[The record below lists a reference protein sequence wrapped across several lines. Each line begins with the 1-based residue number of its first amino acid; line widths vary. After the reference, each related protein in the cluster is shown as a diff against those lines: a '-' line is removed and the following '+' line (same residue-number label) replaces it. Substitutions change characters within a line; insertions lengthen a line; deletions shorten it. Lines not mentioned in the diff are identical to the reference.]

1 LCPRYTRS
9 ERAIGRIVATDEPDA
24 DRGMLRMAP
33 QPLVWVHGAG
43 PQVPPPAFKHEADTI
58 VFGRDMASTRLAYYA
73 DVRWPP
79 PTGGG
84 PAAAPARTN
93 RARRVRAIRSTMD
106 PAQSPEEAA
115 ASIVDATLT
124 PPTPAPPP
132 TLGGRGAVAAS
143 QSAPSRTDVRQA
155 TRLVEQLY
163 READRVAARSPSVTP
178 RGAALGIS
186 FPDPIFRF
194 VVGKLASDA
203 VDYLYGPYT
212 EAMRAPVR
220 AALLETPT
228 PRVIVAHSLGSVIAY
243 DVLSEPA
250 LAGLQVDLWVTLGSP
265 LGIGN
270 IQSELRDGAGRPN
283 PVPTQLSAWDN
294 FADRFDPVAIDAT
307 LRNEFRPPK
316 DFAHDEA
323 VNNRARNN
331 HDMPGY
337 LAIGV
342 VRDAIVAAAR

>member
-1 LCPRYTRS
+1 
-9 ERAIGRIVATDEPDA
+9 
-24 DRGMLRMAP
+24 MA
-33 QPLVWVHGAG
+33 QPLVWIHGAG
-43 PQVPPPAFKHEADTI
+43 PQAPPAALKHEADTI

-73 DVRWPP
+73 GIRWPA

-84 PAAAPARTN
+84 PATAPARTN

-106 PAQSPEEAA
+106 PAQTPEDAA
-115 ASIVDATLT
+115 AAIVDATLT
-124 PPTPAPPP
+124 APAPTPTPRTSP
-132 TLGGRGAVAAS
+132 TSRGAAAATEP
-143 QSAPSRTDVRQA
+143 APSRADVRQA

-163 READRVAARSPSVTP
+163 READRVAARSSNVSP

-194 VVGKLASDA
+194 VVGKFASDA

-220 AALLETPT
+220 AAFLEPPT

-250 LAGLQVDLWVTLGSP
+250 LAALEVDLLVTLGSP

-270 IQSELRDGAGRPN
+270 IQNHLRDGAGRPN

-294 FADRFDPVAIDAT
+294 FADRFDPVALDAT
-307 LRNEFRPPK
+307 LHDDFRPPK

-323 VNNRARNN
+323 VDNQARNN

-342 VRDAIVAAAR
+342 IRDAIVAAAA

>member
-1 LCPRYTRS
+1 
-9 ERAIGRIVATDEPDA
+9 
-24 DRGMLRMAP
+24 MA
-33 QPLVWVHGAG
+33 QPLVWIHGAG
-43 PQVPPPAFKHEADTI
+43 PQAPPAALKHEADTI

-73 DVRWPP
+73 GIRWPA

-106 PAQSPEEAA
+106 PAQTPEEAA
-115 ASIVDATLT
+115 AAIVDATLA
-124 PPTPAPPP
+124 TPAPMPGATSTRGRSSATAAAA
-132 TLGGRGAVAAS
+132 TLP
-143 QSAPSRTDVRQA
+143 APSRADVRQA

-163 READRVAARSPSVTP
+163 READRVAARSSNVSP

-194 VVGKLASDA
+194 VVGKFASDA

-220 AALLETPT
+220 AAFLEPPT

-250 LAGLQVDLWVTLGSP
+250 LADLQVDLLVTLGSP

-270 IQSELRDGAGRPN
+270 IQNRLRDGAGRPN

-294 FADRFDPVAIDAT
+294 FADRFDPVALDAT
-307 LRNEFRPPK
+307 LHDDFRPPE

-323 VNNRARNN
+323 VDNQARNN

-342 VRDAIVAAAR
+342 VRDAIVAAAG

>member
-1 LCPRYTRS
+1 
-9 ERAIGRIVATDEPDA
+9 
-24 DRGMLRMAP
+24 MLRMAS

-43 PQVPPPAFKHEADTI
+43 PQAPPTAFKHEADTI
-58 VFGRDMASTRLAYYA
+58 VFGHDMASTRLAYYA
-73 DVRWPP
+73 GIRWPA

-84 PAAAPARTN
+84 PAAAPARSN
-93 RARRVRAIRSTMD
+93 RARRARAIRSTMD
-106 PAQSPEEAA
+106 PAQSPEDAA

-124 PPTPAPPP
+124 TPPVARSP
-132 TLGGRGAVAAS
+132 TGGGRGGLTATQV
-143 QSAPSRTDVRQA
+143 APSRADVRQA

-163 READRVAARSPSVTP
+163 READRVAARSSSVSP

-186 FPDPIFRF
+186 FPDQIFRF
-194 VVGKLASDA
+194 VVGRFASDA

-220 AALLETPT
+220 AAFLETPT
-228 PRVIVAHSLGSVIAY
+228 PRVIVAHSLGSIIAY
-243 DVLSEPA
+243 DVLSEPG
-250 LAGLQVDLWVTLGSP
+250 LADLRIDLLVTLGSP

-270 IQSELRDGAGRPN
+270 IQNRLRDGAGRPN

-294 FADRFDPVAIDAT
+294 FADRFDPVALDAT
-307 LRNEFRPPK
+307 LHDEFRPPK
-316 DFAHDEA
+316 DFAQDES
-323 VNNRARNN
+323 VDNQARNN

-342 VRDAIVAAAR
+342 VRDAIVAAAG

>member
-1 LCPRYTRS
+1 
-9 ERAIGRIVATDEPDA
+9 
-24 DRGMLRMAP
+24 MLRMAP

-43 PQVPPPAFKHEADTI
+43 PQAPPPAFKHEADTI

-73 DVRWPP
+73 DVRWPS

-84 PAAAPARTN
+84 LAAAHSRTN

-124 PPTPAPPP
+124 PPPSPTPS
-132 TLGGRGAVAAS
+132 TGRRADAAAS
-143 QSAPSRTDVRQA
+143 QAAMQAAPSRADVRQA

-163 READRVAARSPSVTP
+163 READRVAARSPSVTT

-194 VVGKLASDA
+194 VVGKFASDA

-220 AALLETPT
+220 AALLKTPT
-228 PRVIVAHSLGSVIAY
+228 PRVIVAHSLGSVIVY
-243 DVLSEPA
+243 DVLCEPA
-250 LAGLQVDLWVTLGSP
+250 LAGLRLDLWVTLGSP

-270 IQSELRDGAGRPN
+270 IQSKLRDGASRPN

-307 LRNEFRPPK
+307 LRDEFRPPK

-342 VRDAIVAAAR
+342 VRDAIVAAAG

>member
-1 LCPRYTRS
+1 
-9 ERAIGRIVATDEPDA
+9 
-24 DRGMLRMAP
+24 MA
-33 QPLVWVHGAG
+33 QPLVWVHGSG
-43 PQVPPPAFKHEADTI
+43 PQAPPPVFKHEADTV

-73 DVRWPP
+73 DVRWPA
-79 PTGGG
+79 PTSGG
-84 PAAAPARTN
+84 PAAAPVRTD

-106 PAQSPEEAA
+106 PASSPEDAA
-115 ASIVDATLT
+115 AAIVDATLIAPQPRST
-124 PPTPAPPP
+124 SPPSR
-132 TLGGRGAVAAS
+132 GRGAVAATEP
-143 QSAPSRTDVRQA
+143 APSRADVRQA

-163 READRVAARSPSVTP
+163 READRVAARSSSVTP
-178 RGAALGIS
+178 RGAAFGVS

-194 VVGKLASDA
+194 VVGKFASDA

-220 AALLETPT
+220 AAFIEPPT

-250 LAGLQVDLWVTLGSP
+250 LAGLQVALLVTLGSP

-270 IQSELRDGAGRPN
+270 IQSKLRDSAGRPN

-294 FADRFDPVAIDAT
+294 FADRFDPVALDAT
-307 LRNEFRPPK
+307 LRDEFRPPK
-316 DFAHDEA
+316 DFARDEA

-337 LAIGV
+337 LEIGV
-342 VRDAIVAAAR
+342 VRDAIVAAAG

>member
-1 LCPRYTRS
+1 
-9 ERAIGRIVATDEPDA
+9 
-24 DRGMLRMAP
+24 MAS

-43 PQVPPPAFKHEADTI
+43 PQAPPPAFKHQADTI
-58 VFGRDMASTRLAYYA
+58 VFGQDMASTRLAYYA
-73 DVRWPP
+73 DVRWPA

-84 PAAAPARTN
+84 PAAAPARTD

-106 PAQSPEEAA
+106 PAQSPEDAA
-115 ASIVDATLT
+115 TAIVDATLT
-124 PPTPAPPP
+124 APTPA
-132 TLGGRGAVAAS
+132 TSSTGLGRGAAAATLPAAS
-143 QSAPSRTDVRQA
+143 RADVRQA

-163 READRVAARSPSVTP
+163 READRVAARSPTVTS
-178 RGAALGIS
+178 RGAALSIS

-194 VVGKLASDA
+194 VVGKFASDA

-220 AALLETPT
+220 AAFLEPPT

-250 LAGLQVDLWVTLGSP
+250 LAGLQVTLLVTLGSP

-270 IQSELRDGAGRPN
+270 VQSKLRDGAGRPN
-283 PVPTQLSAWDN
+283 PVPTQLTAWDN
-294 FADRFDPVAIDAT
+294 FADRFDPVALDAT
-307 LRNEFRPPK
+307 LYDEFRPPK
-316 DFAHDEA
+316 DFAHDES

-337 LAIGV
+337 LEIGV
-342 VRDAIVAAAR
+342 VRDAIVAAAG

>member
-1 LCPRYTRS
+1 
-9 ERAIGRIVATDEPDA
+9 
-24 DRGMLRMAP
+24 MA
-33 QPLVWVHGAG
+33 QPLVWVHGSG
-43 PQVPPPAFKHEADTI
+43 PQAPPPVFKHEADTI
-58 VFGRDMASTRLAYYA
+58 VFGRDMPSTRLAYYA
-73 DVRWPP
+73 GVRWPA

-84 PAAAPARTN
+84 PAAAPARTD

-106 PAQSPEEAA
+106 PASSPEDAA
-115 ASIVDATLT
+115 AAIVDATLIAPQPRST
-124 PPTPAPPP
+124 SPPSR
-132 TLGGRGAVAAS
+132 GRGAVAATEP
-143 QSAPSRTDVRQA
+143 APSRADVRQA

-178 RGAALGIS
+178 RGAAFGIS

-194 VVGKLASDA
+194 VVGKFASDA

-220 AALLETPT
+220 AAFLEPPT

-250 LAGLQVDLWVTLGSP
+250 LAGLQVALLVTLGSP

-270 IQSELRDGAGRPN
+270 IQSKLRDGAGRPN
-283 PVPTQLSAWDN
+283 PVPAQLSAWDN
-294 FADRFDPVAIDAT
+294 FADRFDPVALDAT
-307 LRNEFRPPK
+307 LHDDFRPPK
-316 DFAHDEA
+316 DFARDEA
-323 VNNRARNN
+323 VDNRARNN

-337 LAIGV
+337 LEIGV
-342 VRDAIVAAAR
+342 VRDAIVVAAG

>member
-1 LCPRYTRS
+1 MTS
-9 ERAIGRIVATDEPDA
+9 V
-24 DRGMLRMAP
+24 
-33 QPLVWVHGAG
+33 PLVWVHGAG
-43 PQVPPPAFKHEADTI
+43 PQAPPPAFKHEADTI
-58 VFGRDMASTRLAYYA
+58 VFGGDMASTRLAYYA

-106 PAQSPEEAA
+106 PAQTPEEAA
-115 ASIVDATLT
+115 AAIVDAPLT
-124 PPTPAPPP
+124 PPPPR
-132 TLGGRGAVAAS
+132 TRAGRAVAA
-143 QSAPSRTDVRQA
+143 AARPEPSRADVRQA

-163 READRVAARSPSVTP
+163 READRVAARSPSVQP
-178 RGAALGIS
+178 RGAAFGIS

-194 VVGKLASDA
+194 VVGKFASDV

-220 AALLETPT
+220 AAFLETPS
-228 PRVIVAHSLGSVIAY
+228 PRVIVAHSLGSVITY

-250 LAGLQVDLWVTLGSP
+250 LAGLQVELLVTLGSP

-270 IQSELRDGAGRPN
+270 VQSKLRDGAGRPN
-283 PVPTQLSAWDN
+283 PVPTQLAAWDN
-294 FADRFDPVAIDAT
+294 FADRFDPVALDAT
-307 LRNEFRPPK
+307 LHDEFRPPK

-323 VNNRARNN
+323 VNNQARNN

-342 VRDAIVAAAR
+342 VRDAIVAAAGPG

>member
-1 LCPRYTRS
+1 
-9 ERAIGRIVATDEPDA
+9 
-24 DRGMLRMAP
+24 MAP
-33 QPLVWVHGAG
+33 KPLVWVHGAG

-73 DVRWPP
+73 DVRWPLT
-79 PTGGG
+79 TGGG

-93 RARRVRAIRSTMD
+93 RAHRVRVIRSTMD

-124 PPTPAPPP
+124 PPSPTPS
-132 TLGGRGAVAAS
+132 TGRRGDAAAS
-143 QSAPSRTDVRQA
+143 QAAMQAAPSRADVRQA

-163 READRVAARSPSVTP
+163 READRVAERSPSVMP

-186 FPDPIFRF
+186 FPDPMFRF
-194 VVGKLASDA
+194 VVGKFASDA

-220 AALLETPT
+220 AALLKTPT
-228 PRVIVAHSLGSVIAY
+228 PRVIVAHSLGSVIVY
-243 DVLSEPA
+243 DLLCEPA
-250 LAGLQVDLWVTLGSP
+250 LAGLQVDLWVTVGSP

-270 IQSELRDGAGRPN
+270 IQNRLRDGAGRPN
-283 PVPTQLSAWDN
+283 PVPTQLAAWDN
-294 FADRFDPVAIDAT
+294 FADRFDPVALDAT
-307 LRNEFRPPK
+307 LHDDFRPPR

-323 VNNRARNN
+323 VNNRIRNN

-342 VRDAIVAAAR
+342 VRDAIVAAAG

>member
-1 LCPRYTRS
+1 
-9 ERAIGRIVATDEPDA
+9 
-24 DRGMLRMAP
+24 MAA

-43 PQVPPPAFKHEADTI
+43 PQAPPPALKHEADTI
-58 VFGRDMASTRLAYYA
+58 VFGRDMPSTRVAYYA

-84 PAAAPARTN
+84 PAAAPERANRT
-93 RARRVRAIRSTMD
+93 RRVRAIRSTMD
-106 PAQSPEEAA
+106 PAQTPEDAA
-115 ASIVDATLT
+115 AAVVGATLT
-124 PPTPAPPP
+124 PAPTRRPAMAA
-132 TLGGRGAVAAS
+132 TAARGA
-143 QSAPSRTDVRQA
+143 QPAPSRADVRAA

-178 RGAALGIS
+178 RGAAFGIS

-194 VVGKLASDA
+194 VVGKFASDA

-220 AALLETPT
+220 DALLEAPA
-228 PRVIVAHSLGSVIAY
+228 PRVIVAHSLGSIITY

-250 LAGLQVDLWVTLGSP
+250 LAGLELELMVTLGSP

-270 IQSELRDGAGRPN
+270 VQSKLRDGAGRPN
-283 PVPTQLSAWDN
+283 PVPTQLTAWDN
-294 FADRFDPVAIDAT
+294 FADRFDPVALDAT
-307 LRNEFRPPK
+307 LHDEFRPPK

-323 VNNRARNN
+323 VNNQARNN
-331 HDMPGY
+331 HDLSGY

-342 VRDAIVAAAR
+342 VRDAIVAAAG